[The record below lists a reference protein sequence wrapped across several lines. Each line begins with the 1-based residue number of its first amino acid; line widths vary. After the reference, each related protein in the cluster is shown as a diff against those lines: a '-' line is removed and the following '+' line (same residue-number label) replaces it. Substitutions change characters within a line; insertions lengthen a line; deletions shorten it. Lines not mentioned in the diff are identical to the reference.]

1 MRSSLG
7 CVCFCLLYNFIL
19 IYINMMMIVKQH
31 FRFSI
36 GRDNTAL
43 RKMKDPKFVSL
54 KKNSY

>member
-1 MRSSLG
+1 MYAF
-7 CVCFCLLYNFIL
+7 VLYNFIL